1 MNKEIN
7 SGILFNLLNGRN
19 PNQAIWKL
27 VRSKWSKPFK
37 GDN

>member
-7 SGILFNLLNGRN
+7 SGILFNLLDGRN
-19 PNQAIWKL
+19 GNQAIWKL
-27 VRSKWSKPFK
+27 VSSKWSKPFK